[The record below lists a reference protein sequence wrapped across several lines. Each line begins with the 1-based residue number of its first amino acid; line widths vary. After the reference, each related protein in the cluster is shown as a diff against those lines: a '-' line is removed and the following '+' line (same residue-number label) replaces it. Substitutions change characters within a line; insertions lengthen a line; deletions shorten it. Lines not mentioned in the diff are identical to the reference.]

1 MFVKEAKYTYT
12 LFSACRAETENA
24 FKKNISNG
32 ISQLVE
38 HRTCHLKSYFKLIKL
53 FSRLQLV

>member
-24 FKKNISNG
+24 FKNIY
-32 ISQLVE
+32 I
-38 HRTCHLKSYFKLIKL
+38 
-53 FSRLQLV
+53 